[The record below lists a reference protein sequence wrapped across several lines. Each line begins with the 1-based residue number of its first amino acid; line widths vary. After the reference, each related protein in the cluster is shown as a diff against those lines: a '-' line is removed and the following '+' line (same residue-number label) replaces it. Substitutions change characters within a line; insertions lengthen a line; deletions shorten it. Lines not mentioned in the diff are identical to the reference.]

1 MASASWIH
9 MSRYS
14 ASFWAIAPVF
24 WPRKL
29 LDTNVVSS
37 ARFAEITGGGT
48 IELYAV
54 V

>member
-1 MASASWIH
+1 MPSASWIH

-29 LDTNVVSS
+29 LDTSVVSS